1 MKKLPTLLVSA
12 ALAAAIA
19 TPFAISASPNGDRGC
34 AHHNSEK
41 LSQTLG
47 LSAEQSTKVNE
58 IFAAQQAKREAYRAE
73 RQAQREAN
81 HTANHKEV
89 VEQLSQV
96 LSPEQLKKFEDMEAR
111 RKEWREHRKEE
122 RAKWREEHNDE
133 RGERDHD

>member
-1 MKKLPTLLVSA
+1 MKKLPTLLISA

-19 TPFAISASPNGDRGC
+19 TPFAISASPDGDRGC
-34 AHHNSEK
+34 AQHNSEK

-47 LSAEQSTKVNE
+47 LSAEQSAKVNE
-58 IFAAQQAKREAYRAE
+58 IFAAQKAKREAYRAE
-73 RQAQREAN
+73 RQAQRE
-81 HTANHKEV
+81 ANHKEV

-96 LSPEQLKKFEDMEAR
+96 LSPEQLKKFEDMEAK